1 MNLWLPGGVILAAL
15 VALICVKPGPEIFE
29 QEIVLNQQA
38 MRCFQIVTDY
48 KHYPSWVDSVKST
61 KSDVEPSAALPGT
74 EFELIFARNY
84 IDPNRMTAHI
94 KEIVEG
100 MRFSFTLDDFLKSE
114 LNFTIKSLPKG
125 ACKITVTMSSGSS
138 SLINNNVIIPTI
150 RMYLYNWMFKSMMAL
165 KSMLHVRD

>member
-15 VALICVKPGPEIFE
+15 VAL
-29 QEIVLNQQA
+29 EIVLNQQA
-38 MRCFQIVTDY
+38 MRCFQIITDY

-114 LNFTIKSLPKG
+114 LNFTVKSLPKG
-125 ACKITVTMSSGSS
+125 ACKITVKMSSGSS
-138 SLINNNVIIPTI
+138 NLINNNLIIPTI